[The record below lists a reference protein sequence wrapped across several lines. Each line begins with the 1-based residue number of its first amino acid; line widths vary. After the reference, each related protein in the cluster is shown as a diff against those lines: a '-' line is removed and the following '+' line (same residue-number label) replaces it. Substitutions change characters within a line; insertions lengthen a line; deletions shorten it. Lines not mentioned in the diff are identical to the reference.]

1 MALFSK
7 FENFKGAAMID
18 TVTACIESY
27 EVVNETAFAA
37 ETGMREGYL
46 TKDILYQNL
55 PHLRLQVNNL
65 SKELY
70 FRASL
75 PHLIYGASLFEMQES
90 DIGRSVEVLRKTMK
104 EAGIETTETALS
116 QARVHRIDF
125 CKNMNV
131 AHSCK
136 DYIAVLDNFRMPKR
150 DKINYELETLTFGQ
164 HSKNRQI
171 CIYNKVRQI
180 SKVKDIKERQL
191 VYDMPESI
199 LRFESRLLN
208 NRTIKKELK
217 SPLSFYSAFNRQLS
231 REQLLRDF
239 NRIKDVEETQLALNF
254 NEDVELLRQLISIF
268 GNRAFEAFLGVK
280 GSAEN
285 ILQSLCFQYKAVIEL
300 FTSAGLSQSTAYK
313 NADKLFHYH
322 SLKPL
327 AENRGLIDEIKE
339 KLAA

>member
-1 MALFSK
+1 
-7 FENFKGAAMID
+7 MID
-18 TVTACIESY
+18 TVSACIEDFDISNRAAFSEEAGKKNG
-27 EVVNETAFAA
+27 EV
-37 ETGMREGYL
+37 

-55 PHLRLQVNNL
+55 PHLRLEVNNL
-65 SKELY
+65 SGQLY

-75 PHLIYGASLFEMQES
+75 PHLVYGASLFEMQES
-90 DIGRSVEVLRKTMK
+90 DIGRTVEALQQIMR

-116 QARVHRIDF
+116 EARVHRVDF

-131 AHSCK
+131 SHSCM
-136 DYIAVLDNFRMPKR
+136 DYISILDNFRMPRR
-150 DKINYELETLTFGQ
+150 DKVNYSLETLTFGQ
-164 HSKNRQI
+164 HSKNKQI
-171 CIYNKVRQI
+171 CIYNKVRQV
-180 SKVKDIKERQL
+180 SRVKDITERQL

-217 SPLSFYSAFNRQLS
+217 SPLCLYSAFDRQLS

-239 NRIKDVEETQLALNF
+239 NRIKDVEETQLSLNF
-254 NEDVELLRQLISIF
+254 NEDVELLRQLIATY

-300 FTSAGLSQSTAYK
+300 FTSAGLSVSTAYK
-313 NADKLFHYH
+313 NADKLFQYH
-322 SLKPL
+322 SLRPL
-327 AENRGLIDEIKE
+327 SENRGLIDEIKE